1 MNMTSKLAVA
11 GLVVALAACGKT
23 TQSDVN
29 QAVRD
34 RAANVAKAA
43 QNAQPSVD
51 AANRNLAVAQ
61 QDANAK
67 VTNAPASGILARI
80 PSAAVNCPPQDVGVP
95 AAQDRI
101 PTRNLSPA
109 QQRLNL
115 LPAASTARSLRAS
128 PRSPPSR
135 IRTAP
140 PPAPTVP
147 RPAPPQI
154 LRKTHRPRRSSPPPP
169 RH

>member
-101 PTRNLSPA
+101 PTRNLSNA

-115 LPAASTARSLRAS
+115 LPPRHRRRGPCAR
-128 PRSPPSR
+128 
-135 IRTAP
+135 
-140 PPAPTVP
+140 
-147 RPAPPQI
+147 
-154 LRKTHRPRRSSPPPP
+154 HRDPRRRTPKPH
-169 RH
+169 RL